1 MDLNEVNKYLQVG
14 YGYIEISREYL
25 SEYKGL
31 CRRVFLH
38 KNEIQVDFTDENYE
52 YDNEETF
59 YFSYSD
65 LDEVI
70 KNAEQYLKK
79 SINQW
84 ENYNIRPDEFYF
96 ERCENL
102 NDSWEKF
109 FRDFYDRKMYFPG
122 NYKKFLI
129 KTIYSTA
136 LFLGVVSPDDNPDSV
151 EKKIDINRDLLNST
165 YEFDKY

>member
-38 KNEIQVDFTDENYE
+38 KNEIQVDFTDDNYE

-70 KNAEQYLKK
+70 KN
-79 SINQW
+79 
-84 ENYNIRPDEFYF
+84 
-96 ERCENL
+96 
-102 NDSWEKF
+102 
-109 FRDFYDRKMYFPG
+109 
-122 NYKKFLI
+122 
-129 KTIYSTA
+129 
-136 LFLGVVSPDDNPDSV
+136 NPDRY
-151 EKKIDINRDLLNST
+151 IQLM
-165 YEFDKY
+165 YM